1 MFQNAD
7 NQKWQRVPRLT
18 PLCVESLGVPSDVS
32 HTLLDMCLNKTYIV
46 SDGFN
51 FKSINK
57 LSLFSSH
64 SPMYCFSY
72 FLGGIKAILKVADPQ
87 NRLIILNLNC
97 KILIF

>member
-7 NQKWQRVPRLT
+7 DQKWQRVPRLT
-18 PLCVESLGVPSDVS
+18 PLCVESLGIPSDVS

-57 LSLFSSH
+57 LSLFFFPFSSVL
-64 SPMYCFSY
+64 F
-72 FLGGIKAILKVADPQ
+72 FILPGRHKSH
-87 NRLIILNLNC
+87 IESS
-97 KILIF
+97 